1 MAVKTRS
8 AKEAETETDPYLELI
23 MNVYPLRPIRTT
35 REHQQAKK
43 ALRSL
48 AGDKRAVVA
57 EFKKVLVS
65 IIETYEREAGL
76 QLDTSHVTASDI
88 VRHLLSERHM
98 SVNALAKE
106 RGLSQSALSDMLNGK
121 REWSKSAIISL
132 SDYFGLNRGI
142 FLR

>member
-1 MAVKTRS
+1 MAVKTKG
-8 AKEAETETDPYLELI
+8 AKEAEKETDPYLELI
-23 MNVYPLRPIRTT
+23 MNVYPLRPIRSV
-35 REHQQAKK
+35 REHQQAMK